1 MMMHWQKVVPNII
14 YQVAYEEVINN
25 TKEQAKALIHHCVLS
40 WQNQCIDFQKNQ
52 AASTT
57 ASATQVR
64 QGIYKSSYG
73 KWQQFSQQLA
83 PLKAQLEQAGIC
95 CD

>member
-25 TKEQAKALIHHCVLS
+25 TKEQAKALIQHCVLS

-73 KWQQFSQQLA
+73 KWQQLSQQLA